1 MKASAEAASGAAQ
14 SIVERRPVEAA
25 LRSCRQGLIGIGVF
39 SCIMNV
45 LLLTGPFFM
54 LQIYDRVLT
63 SRSVATLVALA
74 LLAVVL
80 YLFYG
85 VFEWIRSRLLTRLG
99 QAFDDDLA
107 EIAFDNTATQRT
119 AGASAAGDLKAVQ
132 QFVSSPALATLFD
145 VPWFPFYLAIIFLLH
160 PILGLLGLFG
170 AALLIGIAIVSQAI
184 SHRRNLQAAEHA
196 STEDLLM
203 RASRQQVEPLQ
214 AMGMLGNV
222 QRLWRGA
229 HDRRVVVQTSASD
242 WQSMFS
248 SAAKTLR
255 LILQS
260 AVLGLGAYLVIANE
274 LSPGAL
280 IAASIIFARALAP
293 IDQSIAQW
301 RVITNA
307 HQAYNR
313 LKETLSVTPGA
324 PETSVLALPKE
335 TLTVNSLS
343 VASPDGETMLMD
355 ETSFTLKAGDGL
367 GIIGPSGGGKST
379 LIRGLLG
386 LAPVLSGEVRLDGA
400 TLDQW
405 SKKQQG
411 QFIGYLPQ
419 DIDLFPG
426 TIAQNI
432 ARFDPDADG
441 ESIVNAAKLAMVHD
455 LITQKPG
462 GYEMLIGPG
471 GISLSGG
478 ERQRIALARAVYG
491 SPFFVILDEPNS
503 NMDAI
508 GERALARTIRQL
520 RASGSIVIV
529 VTHRATLLGDVNK
542 LLQVANNR
550 PVIFGDTKTVLERL
564 RDKHQQTAEKTGEL
578 REVN

>member
-1 MKASAEAASGAAQ
+1 M
-14 SIVERRPVEAA
+14 
-25 LRSCRQGLIGIGVF
+25 
-39 SCIMNV
+39 
-45 LLLTGPFFM
+45 
-54 LQIYDRVLT
+54 
-63 SRSVATLVALA
+63 
-74 LLAVVL
+74 
-80 YLFYG
+80 
-85 VFEWIRSRLLTRLG
+85 
-99 QAFDDDLA
+99 
-107 EIAFDNTATQRT
+107 
-119 AGASAAGDLKAVQ
+119 
-132 QFVSSPALATLFD
+132 
-145 VPWFPFYLAIIFLLH
+145 
-160 PILGLLGLFG
+160 
-170 AALLIGIAIVSQAI
+170 
-184 SHRRNLQAAEHA
+184 
-196 STEDLLM
+196 
-203 RASRQQVEPLQ
+203 
-214 AMGMLGNV
+214 
-222 QRLWRGA
+222 
-229 HDRRVVVQTSASD
+229 
-242 WQSMFS
+242 
-248 SAAKTLR
+248 
-255 LILQS
+255 
-260 AVLGLGAYLVIANE
+260 LGLGAYLVIANE